1 MAKQNMNKMMQQVM
15 RAQAELE
22 KAQAEAAT
30 LTAEATA
37 GGGVV
42 SVVANGEGVI
52 ESVKIDP
59 SVVDPDDVEM
69 LEDLII
75 AAANEAIRAAQELT
89 AAKMSAITSGLN
101 IPGF

>member
-1 MAKQNMNKMMQQVM
+1 MNKMMRQVM
-15 RAQAELE
+15 RAQAELA
-22 KAQAEAAT
+22 KAQEEAAT

-42 SVVANGEGVI
+42 SVVATGEGVI
-52 ESVKIDP
+52 ESIKIDP
-59 SVVDPDDVEM
+59 AAVDPDDVEM
-69 LEDLII
+69 LEDLIT

-89 AAKMSAITSGLN
+89 AAKMNAITSGLN